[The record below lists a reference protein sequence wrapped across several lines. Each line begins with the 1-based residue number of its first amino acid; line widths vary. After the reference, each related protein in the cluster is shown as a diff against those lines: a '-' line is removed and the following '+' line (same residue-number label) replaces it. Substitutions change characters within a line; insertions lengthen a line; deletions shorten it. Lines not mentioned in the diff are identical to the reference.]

1 MADRVTVLE
10 VELDRLA
17 GELGGDEWGPAH
29 GVGVVTGRMALRVQH
44 DRLER
49 VLSDVRDELRLVT
62 LRERERV
69 TS

>member
-1 MADRVTVLE
+1 MADRVDVLE
-10 VELDRLA
+10 LELRRLA
-17 GELGGDEWGPAH
+17 GELGGSEWDPMTGPRVH
-29 GVGVVTGRMALRVQH
+29 ERIALRVQH

-69 TS
+69 RT